1 MEMICVTVE
10 IGEGALMCCVRIT
23 ALSVERA
30 LKTAGH

>member
-1 MEMICVTVE
+1 MICVTQE
-10 IGEGALMCCVRIT
+10 IGEGALMRRVRIT